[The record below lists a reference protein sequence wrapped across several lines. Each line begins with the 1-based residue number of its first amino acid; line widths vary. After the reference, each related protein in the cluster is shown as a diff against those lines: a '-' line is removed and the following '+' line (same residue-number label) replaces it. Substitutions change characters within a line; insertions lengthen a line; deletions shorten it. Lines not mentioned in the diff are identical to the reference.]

1 MRERC
6 LSLLREK
13 LKEILAR
20 VNSLD
25 LLDDLVSVLEDLV
38 RSYRPLSIIVAGS
51 LARGSFIRG
60 LSDIDVLVIVGYS
73 VDKFSRFLLRAVDEV
88 DVEITVFSLEEVIE
102 CIERGNEFVIDAL
115 VHGCEVYGN
124 LRSVLLRYV
133 KR

>member
-1 MRERC
+1 MLRER
-6 LSLLREK
+6 LR
-13 LKEILAR
+13 EILAR
-20 VNSLD
+20 VSSLD
-25 LLDDLVSVLEDLV
+25 LLDDLVKVLEDLV
-38 RSYRPLSIIVAGS
+38 RSYRPLSIIIAGS
-51 LARGSFIRG
+51 LARGDFIRG

-115 VHGCEVYGN
+115 VRGCEVYGN
-124 LRSVLLRYV
+124 LRGVLLRYV